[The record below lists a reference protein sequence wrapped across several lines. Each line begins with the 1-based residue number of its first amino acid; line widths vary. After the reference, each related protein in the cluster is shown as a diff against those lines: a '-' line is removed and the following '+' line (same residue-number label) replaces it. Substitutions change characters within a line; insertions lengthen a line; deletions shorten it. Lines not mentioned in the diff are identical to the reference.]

1 MPADEPLKQRIEMH
15 VALRK
20 VTECV
25 YGVKVGRLTALV
37 VVAALGTDNL
47 PGLYM
52 PDPRSRELLV
62 EYNNS
67 LRRRRTKSSWSKEVT
82 SSQLGKTAFLLPNH

>member
-47 PGLYM
+47 TCLYAR
-52 PDPRSRELLV
+52 P
-62 EYNNS
+62 
-67 LRRRRTKSSWSKEVT
+67 
-82 SSQLGKTAFLLPNH
+82 